1 MTNEVLNR
9 ANDIIGGIKWANNIL
24 NHVGN
29 NRRFSFKV
37 DTTRECVES
46 HEIVSCPT
54 WLRDEICDVVRAKKK
69 EWQEEFAE
77 L

>member
-9 ANDIIGGIKWANNIL
+9 ANDIIGGIKWAKNIL

-46 HEIVSCPT
+46 HEIISCPT
-54 WLRDEICDVVRAKKK
+54 WLRDEICDVVRAKMK